1 LAWYSLNTRVAKQ
14 GVILSRVHDAM
25 TYDQRL
31 ERVALYIEKHLGE
44 SFDLNTLAD
53 IAHLSPYHFHRIYHA
68 IAGETIAAT
77 VKRLRLHRAAGYL
90 VQTSMGIAQIA
101 KSTGYQ
107 NVQSFTRIFKTEF
120 DLPPAQYRKQ
130 GTHTRFQATTT
141 KSALSRDVSI
151 LELAPMSG
159 VGLVHRGSF
168 MMIKR
173 SFDSVYRWVQ
183 ANGLSDAVTK
193 VIGIYD
199 DDPFTVPEA
208 QLRSRA
214 CLILSGSVSVEPPIV
229 QVNISGGICAVL
241 RHQGPYADMRLAYQ
255 WLYGQWLPR
264 SGYLVADAPV
274 FEVYLNHPRDTKPA
288 DLLVDICL
296 PLQPLLLKDK
306 PHGKI

>member
-1 LAWYSLNTRVAKQ
+1 
-14 GVILSRVHDAM
+14 LSRLHDAM

-31 ERVALYIEKHLGE
+31 ERVAQYIEKHLAD
-44 SFDLNTLAD
+44 SFDLNTLSD

-68 IAGETIAAT
+68 IAGETIAST

-90 VQTSMGIAQIA
+90 VQTSMGIAEIA
-101 KSTGYQ
+101 KRTGYQ

-130 GTHTRFQATTT
+130 GSHTRFQATTPT
-141 KSALSRDVSI
+141 STLSRDVSI
-151 LELAPMSG
+151 LEFAPMSG
-159 VGLVHRGSF
+159 VGLEHRGSYL
-168 MMIKR
+168 MIKR
-173 SFDSVYRWVQ
+173 SFEAVYRWVQ
-183 ANGLSDAVTK
+183 ANGLSDTITG
-193 VIGIYD
+193 VIGIYE
-199 DDPFTVPEA
+199 DDPFAVPEA

-214 CLILSGSVSVEPPIV
+214 CLILSDSISVQLPMMP
-229 QVNISGGICAVL
+229 VNLAGGLCAVL

-274 FEVYLNHPRDTKPA
+274 FEVYLNHPRDTKPT

-296 PLQPLLLKDK
+296 PLQPLLPKDK
-306 PHGKI
+306 IHASI